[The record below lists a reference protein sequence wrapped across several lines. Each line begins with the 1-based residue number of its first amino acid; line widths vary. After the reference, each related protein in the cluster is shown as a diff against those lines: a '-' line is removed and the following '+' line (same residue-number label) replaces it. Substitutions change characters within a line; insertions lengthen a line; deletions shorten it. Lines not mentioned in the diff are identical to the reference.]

1 MLNQAKYRLAEN
13 WRRFKQKY
21 DIFVVAS
28 GYEKMSN
35 KEKCCMLLNLAGE
48 QAIEVY
54 NTFTYEEKKE
64 QDDPAVLI
72 QKYLKSIVTQRE
84 I

>member
-1 MLNQAKYRLAEN
+1 MEGFVKPSQISFEGNVAEN

-21 DIFVVAS
+21 EIFVVAS
-28 GYEKMSN
+28 GYEKKSN
-35 KEKCCMLLNLAGE
+35 KEKCCTLLNLAGE

-54 NTFTYEEKKE
+54 NTFTYGEKEE

-72 QKYLKSIVTQRE
+72 VTQRE